1 MVGVPSCVLAQGN
14 ERREE
19 FEPRYRYAREGLPA
33 RAPPDERLER
43 DMREREE
50 LEAVDAAESLRR
62 GRINENWSGYFW

>member
-19 FEPRYRYAREGLPA
+19 FKPRYRYAREGLPA

-43 DMREREE
+43 DMRERKE
-50 LEAVDAAESLRR
+50 LMTMDAAESLRR
-62 GRINENWSGYFW
+62 GRNDENWQGYFG

>member
-1 MVGVPSCVLAQGN
+1 MVGVPSCVQVQGD

-19 FEPRYRYAREGLPA
+19 FEPRHRHAREGFPA

-50 LEAVDAAESLRR
+50 LVTIEAATALRR
-62 GRINENWSGYFW
+62 GRVDENWHGHFG

>member
-1 MVGVPSCVLAQGN
+1 MVGVPSCVQVQGN

-62 GRINENWSGYFW
+62 GRVNENWSGYFW